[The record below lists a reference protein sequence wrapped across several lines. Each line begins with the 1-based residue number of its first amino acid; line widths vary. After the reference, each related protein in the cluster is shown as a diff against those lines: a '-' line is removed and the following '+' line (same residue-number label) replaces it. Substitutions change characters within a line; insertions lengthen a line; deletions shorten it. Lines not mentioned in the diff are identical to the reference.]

1 MKVAIPVVQG
11 KLAMHFG
18 HSQSFSL
25 VEIDEATKGVIGSTS
40 IIPPAH
46 EPGVLPKWL
55 HEQGADVIIT
65 GGMGMRA
72 QQFFQ
77 EYGIKVVVGA
87 PVETPEK
94 VAELWI
100 KGQLVTGGN
109 ICDH

>member
-1 MKVAIPVVQG
+1 MKVAIPVVEG

-25 VEIDEATKGVIGSTS
+25 IEIDEATKSVTGSTS

-46 EPGVLPKWL
+46 EPGDLPKWL
-55 HEQGADVIIT
+55 HENGADVIIT

-77 EYGIKVVVGA
+77 EFGIKVVVGA
-87 PVETPEK
+87 PAEVPEK
-94 VAELWI
+94 VAELWM

>member
-1 MKVAIPVVQG
+1 MKIAIPVADGMVC
-11 KLAMHFG
+11 MHFG

-25 VEIDEATKGVIGSTS
+25 VEIDEATKSVIGTTS
-40 IIPPAH
+40 IIPPPH

-55 HEQGADVIIT
+55 HEKGADVIIT

-72 QQFFQ
+72 QKLFQ

-87 PVETPEK
+87 PAEIPEK
-94 VAELWI
+94 IAEQYI
-100 KGQLVTGGN
+100 NGTLVTSGN